1 MLQLY
6 TFGGCHLM
14 RDGVRLD
21 ALSTQKMGL
30 ALLAMVS
37 ASGERGVSR
46 EKVLAALWTESDEER
61 ARTSLRQLV
70 HALRTQLAEP
80 DLLLPSA
87 ELRLNPTV
95 ITSDVTAFREALTKR
110 DPAGAAALYSGPF
123 LEGFHLR
130 ASDGFER
137 WSDSERAALTEL
149 AAQALSGLAAQV
161 LKDGDPHRAVE
172 LCRRLAHIDPL
183 RARYAISLMTALE
196 AAGERAAALQHA
208 RVYESLIRQMDATP
222 DVAVTE
228 LATRLKN
235 AAPTAPLVVAQ
246 PPIVAESPVA
256 STAATT
262 PQIAPQVTSAAS
274 RKVSFIRTLMVIGGV
289 AAIAWLSISVIQ
301 RNRRAKA
308 QTADRPR
315 SSTTPA
321 MSVAVLPFA
330 NTSGDPA
337 NEPLSDGL
345 TDELI
350 GALGKIPGL
359 KVAGRTSAFALK
371 GKALSMRAVGDTLG
385 VATVVEAS
393 VRRANDRIKVTAQLV
408 RVADN
413 VVLWTESYDRTLT
426 DVFAVEE
433 GIARAIV
440 AALRVRLVGSVDS
453 ALARRATADPQAYDL
468 YLRGRH
474 IFNTRPDREGSVR
487 AVGYFEQATT
497 RDSSYARAFAS
508 LADAHTRM
516 AVFGFGEPR
525 AEFAR
530 AKIAASRALT
540 LDSTLAEAHA
550 ALAHMMFASDFD
562 FRGAE
567 TAFLRAIAL
576 DPGYTFARVTF
587 AICLLSEGQ
596 FAQAIAQLDSARAT
610 DPLAVAPALVLGR
623 VFVAAGQPDRAIQQ
637 LTQVLELNPQLD
649 LAYQQLGHAY
659 LQKRMYPAAIAAMQ
673 RAAALSGIRDSAHLA
688 YAYAA
693 SGARTVAQ
701 QIVTNLVN
709 SSGTRYVPPYH
720 IALAYAGLGE
730 SDIAF
735 DWLDKAY
742 VQRASFMSGVKVEPG
757 FAGLRR
763 DMRWSLLLRK
773 MGLEP

>member
-46 EKVLAALWTESDEER
+46 EKVLAALWTDSDDER

-87 ELRLNPTV
+87 ELRLNPAV
-95 ITSDVTAFREALTKR
+95 ITSDVTTFREALTKR
-110 DPAGAAALYSGPF
+110 DPEVAAALYTGPF

-130 ASDGFER
+130 TSDGFER

-149 AAQALSGLAAQV
+149 AAQALSGLAEQAM
-161 LKDGDPHRAVE
+161 KNGDPHRAVE
-172 LCRRLAHIDPL
+172 LCRRLANIDPL
-183 RARYAISLMTALE
+183 SARYATKLMTALE

-235 AAPTAPLVVAQ
+235 AAPTAALVVAR
-246 PPIVAESPVA
+246 PSIVADSPPPA
-256 STAATT
+256 AATT
-262 PQIAPQVTSAAS
+262 TQIVPVVAS
-274 RKVSFIRTLMVIGGV
+274 PVPPKSSFFRTLLLTGGV
-289 AAIAWLSISVIQ
+289 LAIAWLSISVVQ
-301 RNRRAKA
+301 RNRRATA
-308 QTADRPR
+308 QTADRPP

-350 GALGKIPGL
+350 GALGKVPGL

-371 GKALSMRAVGDTLG
+371 GKALSVRAVGDTLG

-474 IFNTRPDREGSVR
+474 IFNTRPDREGSIR

-530 AKIAASRALT
+530 AKIAANRALS

-550 ALAHMMFASDFD
+550 ALAHMMFVSDFN
-562 FRGAE
+562 FGGAE
-567 TAFLRAIAL
+567 IAFRRAIAL

-587 AICLLSEGQ
+587 AICLLSEGR
-596 FAQAIAQLDSARAT
+596 FAQAIAQLDSARVT
-610 DPLAVAPALVLGR
+610 DPLAVAPAVVLGR

-659 LQKRMYPAAIAAMQ
+659 LQKRMYPAAITAMQ

-709 SSGTRYVPPYH
+709 SSGARYVPPYH
-720 IALAYAGLGE
+720 IALAYAGLG
-730 SDIAF
+730 DTDVAF
-735 DWLDKAY
+735 EWLDKAY
-742 VQRASFMSGVKVEPG
+742 AQRASFMSGVKVEPG
-757 FAGLRR
+757 FDGLRR